1 MYEGV
6 WEQVEE
12 EQLRWV
18 LGQQVMVLQE
28 VVVVQGGYGSTG
40 AGMGNARLMMV
51 AILWMVLVVSEP
63 KVRQE
68 AAG

>member
-51 AILWMVLVVSEP
+51 AILCW
-63 KVRQE
+63 
-68 AAG
+68 